1 MNRRASIQKAACA
14 FGVAGPQHVASIVDL
29 VNRAYRPTPGE
40 AGWTHE
46 AHLVSGV
53 RTNAAQVAA
62 LIAASGSVV
71 LIGREHAR
79 VVACVHVEAGE
90 GGAQLGMLAVDPVSQ
105 GQGLGTRLLEFAE
118 DHARET
124 CSADRFLISVVAR
137 RAELVQFY
145 LRRGYRETGRVL
157 GFPDYAGV
165 PKEQDLELVE
175 LEKPAI
181 HCA

>member
-1 MNRRASIQKAACA
+1 MNQRASIQGEGCA
-14 FGVAGPQHVASIVDL
+14 FSVAGMQDVASIVDL

-46 AHLVSGV
+46 AHLVSGA
-53 RTNAAQVAA
+53 RTDAAQVEA

-71 LIGREHAR
+71 LVGRDHAR

-90 GGAQLGMLAVDPVSQ
+90 GGAHLGMLAVDPVSQ

-118 DHARET
+118 DHARE
-124 CSADRFLISVVAR
+124 AHRANRFLISVVSR
-137 RAELVQFY
+137 RAEFVHFY